1 MIRRLAAVTL
11 FFACAMHAAAQQAL
25 SLSEAQSEARA
36 HAPDM
41 VALDAAVRGAEQIAA
56 QASRRFRQD
65 PELSASYFNG
75 HLTGRPEESAWSL
88 GARLP
93 VDMSGSWKAR
103 GASATADV
111 SRTRLERDDGVRAL
125 DEQVAVAVADVAL
138 QQRLLARGQRIVDL
152 QMIAAEAAR
161 RQLDVGAGTELDADS
176 AELDLASARAAL
188 ETARGTL
195 TAARIQLARLLGR
208 QAAVDLVVEDPP
220 EPLTPLPHPDFDA
233 LVDRD
238 PRVQAVRSD
247 IDVARFEREMFE
259 RLAKPVPTFGIDGG
273 YTRRDIPVGAF
284 SGAPFAS
291 SLSAV
296 WPDYELVF
304 SATVPLSLFDRQLE
318 PRARAT
324 GRVLAA
330 EARLRTVRATVWSE
344 LEAAWAAAEAAQGAV
359 RAVAGMPAL
368 IDRDAAFVEQAVR
381 AGAFDALSRTQALRR
396 LTDSGRTAD
405 LAIRDYR
412 AARAAWIRRSLQ

>member
-1 MIRRLAAVTL
+1 MTARLAALAL
-11 FFACAMHAAAQQAL
+11 FVGIAMPAAAQGVL
-25 SLSEAQSEARA
+25 SLSEALAEARA
-36 HAPDM
+36 HAPDT
-41 VALDAAVRGAEQIAA
+41 VTLDAAVHAAENIAA

-75 HLTGRPEESAWSL
+75 NLTGRPEESAWSV

-103 GASATADV
+103 GASANADV
-111 SRTRLERDDGVRAL
+111 SRARLERDDGLRAL
-125 DEQVAVAVADVAL
+125 DEQVALAVADVAL
-138 QQRLLARGQRIVDL
+138 QQRLLARSQRIADL
-152 QMIAAEAAR
+152 QVIAAEAAR
-161 RQLDVGAGTELDADS
+161 RQLDVGVGTELDADS
-176 AELDLASARAAL
+176 AELDLAAARAGL

-195 TAARIQLARLLGR
+195 TAARVQLARLLGR
-208 QAAVDLVVEDPP
+208 QAVSDVVVEDPP
-220 EPLTPLPHPDFDA
+220 EPLTPLPRPDFDA
-233 LVDRD
+233 IVDRD

-247 IDVARFEREMFE
+247 IDAAKFERDMFE
-259 RLAKPVPTFGIDGG
+259 RLVKPIPTFGIDGG
-273 YTRRDIPVGAF
+273 YTRRDIPSGAF
-284 SGAPFAS
+284 SGTPFAN

-296 WPDYELVF
+296 WPDYELTF
-304 SATVPLSLFDRQLE
+304 SVSVPLSLFDRQLE

-330 EARLRTVRATVWSE
+330 EARFRTVRATVASE
-344 LEAAWAAAEAAQGAV
+344 LDSAWAVAEAAQQAAG
-359 RAVAGMPAL
+359 AVAGMAAL

-381 AGAFDALSRTQALRR
+381 AGAFDALTRTQALRR
-396 LTDSGRTAD
+396 LADSGRTAD